1 MVAPISGLGGSGLDI
16 PALMKSIK
24 DAESKKLNP
33 YLNKQSHF
41 NGQVSSW
48 GKISSSLDSLKS
60 TLNKLKDEGFNGV
73 SVGDNKAFKAT
84 AGKGAI
90 PDSYSVIVEQLAK
103 SHKIGSSPQNSNS
116 AQLGDGSASRTL
128 SITIGNGRA
137 LEVELNDDET
147 SLVQIAKKI
156 NAKNG
161 DVSASVMPAENGQF
175 QLVVTSKKTGSE
187 GQIKMAVSGDS
198 KLAGVLDYDPTAAN
212 IPGDPGYD
220 PSRMKQISA
229 AQNAVMKI
237 DGITVE
243 RSSNTINDAIEG
255 ITFELREVSEKDKDN
270 PTEFKPETLAVTA
283 DSSKVKSLIED
294 FVKNYNSFL
303 SSSAS
308 ASAYKPPEKDTVEQ
322 NKQNGPLF
330 SDGTLRRLNS
340 QMKSAAGGNYGES
353 SELYHSLASIG
364 ITVKFEEVKP
374 GEDRSGLL
382 GTLTIDSKKL
392 EAALKDHPK
401 EVEALFL
408 GKEGAQGIQG
418 QMGEVFKLYLG
429 DNDSIPKTEGTI
441 AATVKGLKEQE
452 ARVAKQISLMEQRI
466 EESLTRQQKEFM
478 RLDKAMTNM
487 QAMSNQL
494 QGALAGL
501 G

>member
-1 MVAPISGLGGSGLDI
+1 MTTPISGIGGSGLDI
-16 PALMKSIK
+16 QALMEQIAS
-24 DAESKKLNP
+24 AEGKKLNP
-33 YLNKQSHF
+33 YLNKQSNF
-41 NGQVSSW
+41 NAQVSSW
-48 GKISSSLDSLKS
+48 GRLSSSLAALKS
-60 TLNKLKDEGFNGV
+60 NLGKLQDEGFNGV
-73 SVGDNKAFKAT
+73 SVGDNKTFKAI

-103 SHKIGSSPQNSNS
+103 SHKIGSAAQDSNS
-116 AQLGDGSASRTL
+116 AQLGDGSATRTL
-128 SITIGNGRA
+128 SITIGNGKS
-137 LEVELNDDET
+137 LDVELKDDET
-147 SLVQIAKKI
+147 SLTQIARKI

-161 DVSASVMPAENGQF
+161 DVSASVMPAEDGQF
-175 QLVVTSKKTGSE
+175 QLVVTSKKTGSD
-187 GQIKMAVSGDS
+187 GQIKMEVSGDNQ
-198 KLAGVLDYDPTAAN
+198 LADVLNYDPDAAN
-212 IPGDPGYD
+212 IPGEPGYQPD
-220 PSRMKQISA
+220 RMKQISA

-255 ITFELREVSEKDKDN
+255 ITFELREVSEKDKDD
-270 PTEFKPETLAVTA
+270 PTQFKPETLAVTA
-283 DSSKVKSLIED
+283 DTSKVKSLIEE
-294 FVKNYNSFL
+294 FVSQYNNFL
-303 SSSAS
+303 STSAS
-308 ASAYKPPEKDTVEQ
+308 ASAYKPPEKYAAEQ

-340 QMKSAAGGNYGES
+340 QMKSAAGGTYGES

-374 GEDRSGLL
+374 GEDRSGVL

-392 EAALKDHPK
+392 DAALKEHPK

-408 GKEGAQGIQG
+408 GKEGASGIKS
-418 QMGEVFKLYLG
+418 QMEDVFKTYLG
-429 DNDSIPKTEGTI
+429 DSEGIPKTDGTI

-452 ARVAKQISLMEQRI
+452 ARVAKQITRMEQRI
-466 EESLTRQQKEFM
+466 EESLKRQQKEFM

-487 QAMSNQL
+487 QAMGNQL

-501 G
+501 V